1 MIIKIT
7 QLILVSIITMTS
19 LAAQSALDGRWNTG
33 EDNTIIQTYVKD
45 DAWYGKIVSSDNP
58 KAKIGTNILRGFK
71 KEGDKW
77 IGKLYAAKR
86 DKIMKSEIRL
96 IDSALNI
103 TVFAGFITRNLTWE
117 KIENNDD

>member
-1 MIIKIT
+1 MIIKVT
-7 QLILVSIITMTS
+7 QLLLVSIITMIS
-19 LAAQSALDGRWNTG
+19 LSAQTNLVGKWNTG
-33 EDNTIIQTYVKD
+33 EDSTIVQTYKRD
-45 DAWYGKIVSSDNP
+45 GAWYREIMSSDNP

>member
-1 MIIKIT
+1 MSFVVT
-7 QLILVSIITMTS
+7 LP
-19 LAAQSALDGRWNTG
+19 AQSSLEGTWATG
-33 EDNTIIQTYVKD
+33 EDNSIIQTYEKD
-45 DAWYGKIVSSDNP
+45 GAWYGKIISSDNP

-117 KIENNDD
+117 KIDNNDD